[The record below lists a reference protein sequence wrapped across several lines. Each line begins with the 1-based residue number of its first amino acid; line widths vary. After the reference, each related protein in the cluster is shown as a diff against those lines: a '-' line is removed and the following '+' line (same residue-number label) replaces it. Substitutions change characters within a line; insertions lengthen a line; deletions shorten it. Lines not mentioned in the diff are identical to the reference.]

1 MRHFVYMVECA
12 DGTLYTGYTT
22 NIKRRLLE
30 HNGVST
36 RPGARYTS
44 GRRPVT
50 VVFEKYFM
58 SRGKALRFE
67 AQLKQLSRKEK
78 LALVSG

>member
-1 MRHFVYMVECA
+1 MRHFVYMLECA

-22 NIKRRLLE
+22 DIKRRLLE
-30 HNGVST
+30 HNGVSA

-50 VVFEKYFM
+50 VVFKKYFM

-67 AQLKQLSRKEK
+67 ARLKQLSRKEK
-78 LALVSG
+78 LSLVTG